1 MRVMSVDPGGKTG
14 WCAINIPDHFIST
27 SRTKFDS
34 THRLVKW
41 CKDNGEMRWGEVSAG
56 PVRTAVELVRTAGHL
71 GCTTV
76 LMESMYLDKPGSRK
90 VRTGDILSPCKVGWA
105 FAGLYEGQKLGTVIW
120 RPPSEM
126 AVITDA
132 RLKQWGLWIPNQKD
146 ARAALKHLMVYLRGT
161 SV

>member
-1 MRVMSVDPGGKTG
+1 MRIMSIDPGGKTG
-14 WCAINIPDHFIST
+14 WCAIYIPDKELQLA
-27 SRTKFDS
+27 RKGS
-34 THRLVKW
+34 THQLVKW
-41 CKDNGEMRWGEVSAG
+41 CRDDGFLTWGESVAG
-56 PVRTAVELVRTAGHL
+56 PVRTAIQLVDRCEEMDIHL
-71 GCTTV
+71 ALV
-76 LMESMYLDKPGSRK
+76 ESMYLDKPGSRK

-105 FAGLYEGQKLGTVIW
+105 FAGLFEGKRMGMVIW

-146 ARAALKHLMVYLRGT
+146 ARAALKHLMVYLRSA